1 MSSGDEF
8 MFFGTKSEYR
18 AMIEKGQLE
27 DTKKED
33 QREKR
38 SKETRTT
45 PAVNISADDGET
57 ISEETLRMLKR
68 TRHLHD
74 TRTVYMQSDISF
86 YDSFYVRNDDSV
98 IDDPELEKEARLIRR
113 VYKDYPRYLHA
124 LYIRDLYVD
133 KIVEKIGSEEIFDI
147 IQMSGGIRYWMPP
160 VPIYS
165 KKSEDYEEGIG
176 GVIDSSNLMEWD
188 DDLLLQIL
196 DELLE
201 EKGISSADDIEVVGG
216 VLTDNLSIVHSD
228 LVYND
233 SDSRG
238 TGKTSVNLSDL
249 QQLQKIFHGWYQDDS
264 AKDSKTA
271 AVNNSL
277 EDKAFRRTPEKI
289 REAYYWSKVKDFS
302 KEFKNVKNGVPNEP
316 EYDPNEMV
324 YDPVSGKPMSRKE
337 YEARC
342 TVRILKD
349 AGWTETLRIMK
360 LMDVGSSREYSM
372 MKRNNKK
379 KKRSANKVAGTSLK
393 SEDIYGEA
401 FIPTDNPYLTDL
413 DSLKAQMFSD

>member
-33 QREKR
+33 QKEKR

-133 KIVEKIGSEEIFDI
+133 KIV
-147 IQMSGGIRYWMPP
+147 
-160 VPIYS
+160 
-165 KKSEDYEEGIG
+165 
-176 GVIDSSNLMEWD
+176 
-188 DDLLLQIL
+188 
-196 DELLE
+196 
-201 EKGISSADDIEVVGG
+201 
-216 VLTDNLSIVHSD
+216 
-228 LVYND
+228 
-233 SDSRG
+233 
-238 TGKTSVNLSDL
+238 
-249 QQLQKIFHGWYQDDS
+249 
-264 AKDSKTA
+264 
-271 AVNNSL
+271 
-277 EDKAFRRTPEKI
+277 
-289 REAYYWSKVKDFS
+289 
-302 KEFKNVKNGVPNEP
+302 
-316 EYDPNEMV
+316 
-324 YDPVSGKPMSRKE
+324 
-337 YEARC
+337 C
-342 TVRILKD
+342 
-349 AGWTETLRIMK
+349 IMH
-360 LMDVGSSREYSM
+360 
-372 MKRNNKK
+372 
-379 KKRSANKVAGTSLK
+379 
-393 SEDIYGEA
+393 EDI
-401 FIPTDNPYLTDL
+401 
-413 DSLKAQMFSD
+413 